1 VRLRH
6 TSIRTRLT
14 LWYTAIFSLVLASY
28 ICGACFL
35 HYWQLSAQLYDG
47 EVQDLE
53 TVEGLL
59 YFTPEERLLLHEDY
73 HGHAE
78 SRLLLDRVMEVMN
91 ERGEVLFRNEKLHGQ
106 ELGGPPLENEFTIR
120 YFARHI
126 RLSDGTRVLAVSHLH
141 LFKGRP
147 LLMRVGYST
156 EPLRLHVF
164 EFLEDL
170 AFAMPFV
177 LLAAGI
183 TGDRMARKALNPLGD
198 MARLTERITARSL
211 SDRIPVENPNDEFGH
226 MARVLNS
233 LLERLEESFV
243 KLKQF
248 TSDVSHELRTPLA
261 SLRVVGEVGL
271 QSQQN
276 PAEYQ
281 DIIGSMLEEVT
292 RLSSMI
298 DTLLTIAQAESGEI
312 RLTRMEFS
320 LADLVNE
327 TVAIVGVLA
336 EEKSQTIVLD
346 GDPDLQLEADRG
358 FLRMAMVNLLDNAVK
373 YSPTGS
379 EIRVCWRQAVQEIG
393 GPAMVEV
400 SVEDQGPGIEESERQ
415 HVFRRFYRVDTAR
428 NREAGGAGLGLA
440 IAKWAVEAHGGMIL
454 LHSRPE
460 GGLILKVL
468 LPATQPT
475 HRSLHVV

>member
-1 VRLRH
+1 MRFRPL
-6 TSIRTRLT
+6 SFRTRLT
-14 LWYTAIFSLVLASY
+14 LWYSAIFSLVLALY
-28 ICGACFL
+28 IYGACFL
-35 HYWQLSAQLYDG
+35 HYWQLSAQLYYG

-59 YFTPEERLLLHEDY
+59 YFAPDGRLLLREDY

-91 ERGEVLFRNEKLHGQ
+91 EKGEVLFRNEKLNGQ
-106 ELGGPPLENEFTIR
+106 DLGGPPLENEFTIR

-126 RLSDGTRVLAVSHLH
+126 KLSDGTRVLAVSHLH
-141 LFKGRP
+141 LFKGRQ
-147 LLMRVGYST
+147 LLMRVAYST
-156 EPLRLHVF
+156 EPLRLHLL

-170 AFAMPFV
+170 AFAMPFA

-183 TGDRMARKALNPLGD
+183 TGDRMARKALNPLED
-198 MARLTERITARSL
+198 MARLTERITASSL
-211 SDRIPVENPNDEFGH
+211 SDRVPVENPNDEFGH

-261 SLRVVGEVGL
+261 SLRIVGEVGL
-271 QSQQN
+271 QSEQN
-276 PAEYQ
+276 PSKYQ

-298 DTLLTIAQAESGEI
+298 DTLLTIAHAESGEI
-312 RLTRMEFS
+312 KLKHTKFV
-320 LADLVNE
+320 LAGLVHE

-336 EEKSQTIVLD
+336 EEKNQALVLD
-346 GDPDLQLEADRG
+346 GDPDLQVEADRG
-358 FLRMAMVNLLDNAVK
+358 FLRMALVNLLDNAVK
-373 YSPTGS
+373 YSPTNS
-379 EIRVCWRQAVQEIG
+379 EIRVCWKLAGKEG
-393 GPAMVEV
+393 DGPQMVEL

-415 HVFRRFYRVDTAR
+415 HVFRRFYRVDMAR

-440 IAKWAVEAHGGMIL
+440 IAKWAVDAHGGRIL

-460 GGLILKVL
+460 GGLILKVS
-468 LPATQPT
+468 LPVTQTRVAT
-475 HRSLHVV
+475 

>member
-1 VRLRH
+1 MRIRPS
-6 TSIRTRLT
+6 SIRTRLT
-14 LWYTAIFSLVLASY
+14 LWYSAIFSLVLALY

-35 HYWQLSAQLYDG
+35 HYWQLSAQLYYG

-59 YFTPEERLLLHEDY
+59 YFTPDGRLLLHEDY

-91 ERGEVLFRNEKLHGQ
+91 EKGEVLFRNEKLNGQ
-106 ELGGPPLENEFTIR
+106 DLGGPPLENEFTIR

-126 RLSDGTRVLAVSHLH
+126 KLSDGSRVLAVSHLH

-147 LLMRVGYST
+147 LLMRVAYST
-156 EPLRLHVF
+156 EPLRLHLL

-170 AFAMPFV
+170 AFAMPLA

-183 TGDRMARKALNPLGD
+183 TGDRMARKALNPLED
-198 MARLTERITARSL
+198 MARLTERITASSL
-211 SDRIPVENPNDEFGH
+211 SDRVPVENPNDEFGH

-261 SLRVVGEVGL
+261 SLRIVGEVGL
-271 QSQQN
+271 QSEQN
-276 PAEYQ
+276 PSKYQ

-298 DTLLTIAQAESGEI
+298 DTLLTIAHAESGEI
-312 RLTRMEFS
+312 QLKHTKFF
-320 LADLVNE
+320 LAGLVHE

-336 EEKSQTIVLD
+336 EEKNQTIALD
-346 GDPDLQLEADRG
+346 GDADLEVEADRG
-358 FLRMAMVNLLDNAVK
+358 FLRMALVNLLDNAVK
-373 YSPTGS
+373 YSPANS
-379 EIRVCWRQAVQEIG
+379 EIRVYWGLAGKEG
-393 GPAMVEV
+393 DGPQMVEV
-400 SVEDQGPGIEESERQ
+400 SVEDQGPGIEESERK

-440 IAKWAVEAHGGMIL
+440 IAKWAVDAHGGRIL

-460 GGLILKVL
+460 GGLILKVH
-468 LPATQPT
+468 LPVIQQV
-475 HRSLHVV
+475 L

>member
-1 VRLRH
+1 VRPRH

-14 LWYTAIFSLVLASY
+14 LWYTAVFSLVLALY
-28 ICGACFL
+28 ICVACIVQ
-35 HYWQLSAQLYDG
+35 YWQLTDQLFHE
-47 EVQDLE
+47 EVEDME

-59 YFTPEERLLLHEDY
+59 YFSPDGRLELNESYHSRPENKLLINRL
-73 HGHAE
+73 
-78 SRLLLDRVMEVMN
+78 MEVRDLQGN
-91 ERGEVLFRNEKLHGQ
+91 VLFRSEQLKGLD
-106 ELGGPPLENEFTIR
+106 LGGPPRPGEFTDGHCNWR
-120 YFARHI
+120 L
-126 RLSDGTRVLAVSHLH
+126 RLSDGRHVLGVSHRH
-141 LFKGRP
+141 PIDGKM
-147 LLMRVGYST
+147 LLLRIAYST
-156 EPLRLHVF
+156 DPLRLRVGTLF
-164 EFLEDL
+164 GLLMLVLPL
-170 AFAMPFV
+170 ALILAGVAGYHFA
-177 LLAAGI
+177 GK
-183 TGDRMARKALNPLGD
+183 TLNPLKA
-198 MARLTERITARSL
+198 MARLTERITASSL

-226 MARVLNS
+226 MARVLND

-261 SLRVVGEVGL
+261 SLRIVGEVGL
-271 QSQQN
+271 QSQHN
-276 PAEYQ
+276 SPDYQ

-312 RLTRMEFS
+312 RLTRMRFS

-468 LPATQPT
+468 LPATQPRIAACT
-475 HRSLHVV
+475 

>member
-1 VRLRH
+1 VRLRPR
-6 TSIRTRLT
+6 SIRTRLT
-14 LWYTAIFSLVLASY
+14 LWYTAIFSLVLGLF
-28 ICGACFL
+28 ICGACLL
-35 HYWQLSAQLYDG
+35 HYWQLSAQLYYA
-47 EVQDLE
+47 EVQDVE

-59 YFTPEERLLLHEDY
+59 YFTPDGRLLLREDY

-78 SRLLLDRVMEVMN
+78 SRLVLDRLMEVLD
-91 ERGEVLFRNEKLHGQ
+91 ERGEVLFRNEKLNGQ
-106 ELGGPPLENEFTIR
+106 DLGGPPLKNEFTIR

-126 RLSDGTRVLAVSHLH
+126 RLSDGTRVLTVSHLH

-147 LLMRVGYST
+147 LLMRVAYST
-156 EPLRLHVF
+156 APLRAHLL
-164 EFLEDL
+164 EFLGDL
-170 AFAMPFV
+170 AFAVPFA

-183 TGDRMARKALNPLGD
+183 TGDRMARKAMNPLED
-198 MARLTERITARSL
+198 MARLTERITASSL
-211 SDRIPVENPNDEFGH
+211 SDRIPVENPGDEFGH

-276 PAEYQ
+276 PAGYQ

-312 RLTRMEFS
+312 KLQCTEFS
-320 LADLVNE
+320 LAGLVNE
-327 TVAIVGVLA
+327 MVSIVGILA
-336 EEKSQTIVLD
+336 EEKTQTIVLD
-346 GDPDLQLEADRG
+346 GDADLQVEADRG
-358 FLRMAMVNLLDNAVK
+358 FLRMALMNLLDNAVK
-373 YSPTGS
+373 YSPHNS
-379 EIRVCWRQAVQEIG
+379 EIRVSWR
-393 GPAMVEV
+393 PAGKECDGSPMVEL
-400 SVEDQGPGIEESERQ
+400 SVEDQGPGIEENERQ
-415 HVFRRFYRVDTAR
+415 NVFRRFYRVDMAR

-454 LHSRPE
+454 LHSRPQ
-460 GGLILKVL
+460 GGLIFKVR
-468 LPATQPT
+468 LPAIQP
-475 HRSLHVV
+475 SLPVPA

>member
-1 VRLRH
+1 
-6 TSIRTRLT
+6 
-14 LWYTAIFSLVLASY
+14 
-28 ICGACFL
+28 
-35 HYWQLSAQLYDG
+35 
-47 EVQDLE
+47 VQDFE

-59 YFTPEERLLLHEDY
+59 YFTPDGRLLLHEDY

-91 ERGEVLFRNEKLHGQ
+91 ERGEVLFRNEKLKGQ
-106 ELGGPPLENEFTIR
+106 ELGGPPLKNEFTMPMC

-126 RLSDGTRVLAVSHLH
+126 KLSDGTRVLTVSHVH
-141 LFKGRP
+141 LFKGRS
-147 LLMRVGYST
+147 LLTRVGYST
-156 EPLRLHVF
+156 EPVRLHLF
-164 EFLEDL
+164 EFIGDL
-170 AFAMPFV
+170 AFAMPLA

-183 TGDRMARKALNPLGD
+183 TGDRMARKALNPLED
-198 MARLTERITARSL
+198 MARLTERITASSL
-211 SDRIPVENPNDEFGH
+211 SDRIPVENPKDEFGH

-261 SLRVVGEVGL
+261 SLRIVGEVGL
-271 QSQQN
+271 QFQQN
-276 PAEYQ
+276 PAQYQ

-312 RLTRMEFS
+312 KLKRTEFS
-320 LADLVNE
+320 LAGLVNE
-327 TVAIVGVLA
+327 TVSIVGILA
-336 EEKSQTIVLD
+336 EEKTQTIVLD
-346 GDPDLQLEADRG
+346 GDADLQVEADRG
-358 FLRMAMVNLLDNAVK
+358 FLRMALMNLLDNAVK
-373 YSPTGS
+373 YSPPCS
-379 EIRVCWRQAVQEIG
+379 EIRVRWTLAGNESD
-393 GPAMVEV
+393 GPLMVEL

-415 HVFRRFYRVDTAR
+415 HVFRRFYRVDMAR
-428 NREAGGAGLGLA
+428 NRETGGAGLGLA

-460 GGLILKVL
+460 GGLILKVR
-468 LPATQPT
+468 LPATQP
-475 HRSLHVV
+475 RVVAHE

>member
-1 VRLRH
+1 VRLRP
-6 TSIRTRLT
+6 SSFRTRLT
-14 LWYTAIFSLVLASY
+14 LWYSAIFSLVLALY

-35 HYWQLSAQLYDG
+35 HYWQLSAQLYYG

-59 YFTPEERLLLHEDY
+59 YFTPDGRLLLREDY

-91 ERGEVLFRNEKLHGQ
+91 EKGEVLFRNQKLNGQ
-106 ELGGPPLENEFTIR
+106 DLGGPPLDNEFTIH

-126 RLSDGTRVLAVSHLH
+126 KLSDGTRVLAVSHLH
-141 LFKGRP
+141 LFNGRP
-147 LLMRVGYST
+147 LLMRVAYST
-156 EPLRLHVF
+156 EPLRLHLL

-170 AFAMPFV
+170 AFAMPFA

-183 TGDRMARKALNPLGD
+183 TGNRMARKALNPLED
-198 MARLTERITARSL
+198 MARLTEQITASSL
-211 SDRIPVENPNDEFGH
+211 SDRVPVENPNDEFGH

-261 SLRVVGEVGL
+261 SLRIVGEVGL
-271 QSQQN
+271 QSEQN
-276 PAEYQ
+276 PSKYQ

-292 RLSSMI
+292 RLSSMV
-298 DTLLTIAQAESGEI
+298 DTLLTIAHAESGEI
-312 RLTRMEFS
+312 KLKHAKF
-320 LADLVNE
+320 LLGGLVHE
-327 TVAIVGVLA
+327 TVAIVGILA

-346 GDPDLQLEADRG
+346 GDPDLQVEADRG
-358 FLRMAMVNLLDNAVK
+358 FLRMALVNLLDNAVK
-373 YSPTGS
+373 YSPTNS
-379 EIRVCWRQAVQEIG
+379 EIRVCWKLAGRDD
-393 GPAMVEV
+393 GPQMVEL

-415 HVFRRFYRVDTAR
+415 HVFRRFYRVDKAR

-440 IAKWAVEAHGGMIL
+440 IAKWAVDAHGGRIL

-460 GGLILKVL
+460 GGLILKVH
-468 LPATQPT
+468 LPLIQTIALV
-475 HRSLHVV
+475 RA

>member
-1 VRLRH
+1 VRLRP

-14 LWYTAIFSLVLASY
+14 LWYTAIFSLVLALY

-35 HYWQLSAQLYDG
+35 HYWQLSAQLYSG

-59 YFTPEERLLLHEDY
+59 YFTPDGRLLLHEDY
-73 HGHAE
+73 HGHAQ

-91 ERGEVLFRNEKLHGQ
+91 ERGEVLFRNEKLKGQ
-106 ELGGPPLENEFTIR
+106 ELGGPPLKNEFTIR

-126 RLSDGTRVLAVSHLH
+126 KLPDGTRVLAVSHLH
-141 LFKGRP
+141 LFNGRP
-147 LLMRVGYST
+147 LLMRVAYST
-156 EPLRLHVF
+156 EPLRLHLF
-164 EFLEDL
+164 EFLGDL
-170 AFAMPFV
+170 AFAMPLA

-183 TGDRMARKALNPLGD
+183 TGDRMARKALNPLED
-198 MARLTERITARSL
+198 MARLTERITASSL
-211 SDRIPVENPNDEFGH
+211 SDRIPVENPKDEFGH

-261 SLRVVGEVGL
+261 SLRIVGEVGL

-276 PAEYQ
+276 PAKYQ

-298 DTLLTIAQAESGEI
+298 DTLLTIAQAESGE
-312 RLTRMEFS
+312 LKLKHTEFS
-320 LADLVNE
+320 LSGLVHE

-336 EEKSQTIVLD
+336 EEKTQTIVLD
-346 GDPDLQLEADRG
+346 GDADLQVEADRG
-358 FLRMAMVNLLDNAVK
+358 FLRMALVNLLDNAVK
-373 YSPTGS
+373 YSPLDS
-379 EIRVCWRQAVQEIG
+379 EIRVCWKLAGKEG
-393 GPAMVEV
+393 DGPQMVEL

-415 HVFRRFYRVDTAR
+415 HVFRRFYRVDMAR

-440 IAKWAVEAHGGMIL
+440 IAKWAVDAHGGRIL

-460 GGLILKVL
+460 GGLILKVC
-468 LPATQPT
+468 LPVTQT
-475 HRSLHVV
+475 SVAARA

>member
-1 VRLRH
+1 VRLRP

-14 LWYTAIFSLVLASY
+14 LWYTAIFSLVLALY
-28 ICGACFL
+28 ICGACLL

-59 YFTPEERLLLHEDY
+59 YFTPDGRLLLHEDY

-91 ERGEVLFRNEKLHGQ
+91 ERGEVLFRNEKLRGQ
-106 ELGGPPLENEFTIR
+106 ELGGPPLESEFTIR

-126 RLSDGTRVLAVSHLH
+126 KLSDGTRVLAVSHLH

-170 AFAMPFV
+170 AFAMPFA
-177 LLAAGI
+177 LLAAAI
-183 TGDRMARKALNPLGD
+183 TGDRMARKALNPLEA
-198 MARLTERITARSL
+198 MARLTERITASSL
-211 SDRIPVENPNDEFGH
+211 SDRIPVENPKDEFGH

-312 RLTRMEFS
+312 KLKRTEFS
-320 LADLVNE
+320 LSGLVNE

-346 GDPDLQLEADRG
+346 GDADLQVEADRG
-358 FLRMAMVNLLDNAVK
+358 FLRMALMNLLDNAVK
-373 YSPTGS
+373 YSPPCS
-379 EIRVCWRQAVQEIG
+379 EIRVRWTLAGNESD
-393 GPAMVEV
+393 GPLMVEL

-415 HVFRRFYRVDTAR
+415 HVFRRFYRVDMAR
-428 NREAGGAGLGLA
+428 NRETGGAGLGLA

-460 GGLILKVL
+460 GGLILKVR
-468 LPATQPT
+468 LPATQP
-475 HRSLHVV
+475 RVVAHE

>member
-1 VRLRH
+1 MRLRP
-6 TSIRTRLT
+6 TSIRIRLT
-14 LWYTAIFSLVLASY
+14 LWYTAIFSLVLGLY

-59 YFTPEERLLLHEDY
+59 YFTMDGRLLLHEDY

-91 ERGEVLFRNEKLHGQ
+91 ERGEVLFRNEKLNGQ
-106 ELGGPPLENEFTIR
+106 DLGGPPLKDEFSIR
-120 YFARHI
+120 YFARRI
-126 RLSDGTRVLAVSHLH
+126 KLSDGTRVLAVSHLH
-141 LFKGRP
+141 LFQGRP
-147 LLMRVGYST
+147 LLMRVAYST
-156 EPLRLHVF
+156 EPLRLHLI

-170 AFAMPFV
+170 AFAMPLA

-183 TGDRMARKALNPLGD
+183 TGDRMARKALNPLEA
-198 MARLTERITARSL
+198 MARLTERITASSL
-211 SDRIPVENPNDEFGH
+211 GDRIPVDNPNDEFGH

-261 SLRVVGEVGL
+261 SLRIVGEVGL
-271 QSQQN
+271 QCQQN
-276 PAEYQ
+276 PAKYQ

-312 RLTRMEFS
+312 KLNHTQFS
-320 LADLVNE
+320 LADLVHE
-327 TVAIVGVLA
+327 TVSIVGVLA
-336 EEKSQTIVLD
+336 EEKTQTIVLD
-346 GDPDLQLEADRG
+346 GDPDLQVKADRG
-358 FLRMAMVNLLDNAVK
+358 FLRMALVNLLDNAVK
-373 YSPTGS
+373 YSPSSS
-379 EIRVCWRQAVQEIG
+379 EIRVCWK
-393 GPAMVEV
+393 PASKESDRPPMVEL

-415 HVFRRFYRVDTAR
+415 HVFRRFYRVDMAR

-460 GGLILKVL
+460 GGLILKVR
-468 LPATQPT
+468 LPATQT
-475 HRSLHVV
+475 MVATRG